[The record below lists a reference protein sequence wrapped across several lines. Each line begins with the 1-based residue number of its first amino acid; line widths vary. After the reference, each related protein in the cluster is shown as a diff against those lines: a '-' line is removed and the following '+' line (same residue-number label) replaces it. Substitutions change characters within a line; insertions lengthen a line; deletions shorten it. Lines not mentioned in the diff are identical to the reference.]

1 MFHSDD
7 RLFSVCPMK
16 VHHYGKTRHTLD
28 RAMLEFYLWFLT
40 CDRLS
45 RSIAKKNAWSQN
57 LYKRVV
63 TGIKMIV
70 GRILL
75 ASCVNNDTNNN
86 HNLTFIKMLYTV
98 FIASSQLPSKKKL
111 TADEPCSCSI
121 TRLFLIFAG
130 LMHTLYI
137 SPEANKLSHTHITLK
152 NTFKNKRSLAG
163 SQWKFLWLKK
173 KSYRSKDRANM
184 ATRTLLH
191 VRKAWIFTARSGCRI
206 KSSCDTCFF
215 FLQLFAGIIS

>member
-7 RLFSVCPMK
+7 WLFSVCPMK

-40 CDRLS
+40 CDRLPAPL
-45 RSIAKKNAWSQN
+45 RN

-70 GRILL
+70 GRNLL

-86 HNLTFIKMLYTV
+86 HNFDIHKNVVYS
-98 FIASSQLPSKKKL
+98 FYRFFSIAKQKKKL
-111 TADEPCSCSI
+111 SADEPCSCSI

-130 LMHTLYI
+130 LMQTLYI

-152 NTFKNKRSLAG
+152 NTFKNK
-163 SQWKFLWLKK
+163 
-173 KSYRSKDRANM
+173 
-184 ATRTLLH
+184 T
-191 VRKAWIFTARSGCRI
+191 
-206 KSSCDTCFF
+206 TCGF
-215 FLQLFAGIIS
+215 SVKVSVVEVEVV

>member
-1 MFHSDD
+1 MKWDWGKILSFSWQPERAVSNEHNCTIFFFCAIKTWLIYYFPKMFHSDD
-7 RLFSVCPMK
+7 WLFSVCPMK
-16 VHHYGKTRHTLD
+16 VHHYSKTRHTLD

-86 HNLTFIKMLYTV
+86 HNFDIHKNVVYS
-98 FIASSQLPSKKKL
+98 FYRFFSIAKQKKKL
-111 TADEPCSCSI
+111 SADEPCSCSI
-121 TRLFLIFAG
+121 TRLF
-130 LMHTLYI
+130 
-137 SPEANKLSHTHITLK
+137 
-152 NTFKNKRSLAG
+152 
-163 SQWKFLWLKK
+163 
-173 KSYRSKDRANM
+173 
-184 ATRTLLH
+184 
-191 VRKAWIFTARSGCRI
+191 
-206 KSSCDTCFF
+206 
-215 FLQLFAGIIS
+215 

>member
-1 MFHSDD
+1 MKWDWGKILSFSWQPEGAVSNEHNCTIFFFAQLRLDLNHFPKTFQSDD

-45 RSIAKKNAWSQN
+45 RSIAKKDAWSQN

-70 GRILL
+70 GRLLL
-75 ASCVNNDTNNN
+75 ASCVNNDKITTTTS
-86 HNLTFIKMLYTV
+86 TFIKMLYTV
-98 FIASSQLPSKKKL
+98 FIASPQLPSKKKSWVL
-111 TADEPCSCSI
+111 MNHAAAASFAFSI
-121 TRLFLIFAG
+121 LLG
-130 LMHTLYI
+130 SYKLYT

-152 NTFKNKRSLAG
+152 N
-163 SQWKFLWLKK
+163 
-173 KSYRSKDRANM
+173 
-184 ATRTLLH
+184 
-191 VRKAWIFTARSGCRI
+191 IFN
-206 KSSCDTCFF
+206 
-215 FLQLFAGIIS
+215 

>member
-1 MFHSDD
+1 MKWDWGKILSFSWQPERAVSNEHNCTIFFFAQLRLDLNHFPKTFQSDD

-45 RSIAKKNAWSQN
+45 RSIAKKDAWSQN

-70 GRILL
+70 GRLLL
-75 ASCVNNDTNNN
+75 ASCVNNDKHYN
-86 HNLTFIKMLYTV
+86 HNFDIHKNVVYSFYRFSSIAKQKKSWVLMNHAAAASFAFSILLGSYKLYT
-98 FIASSQLPSKKKL
+98 
-111 TADEPCSCSI
+111 
-121 TRLFLIFAG
+121 
-130 LMHTLYI
+130 

-152 NTFKNKRSLAG
+152 NTFN
-163 SQWKFLWLKK
+163 
-173 KSYRSKDRANM
+173 
-184 ATRTLLH
+184 
-191 VRKAWIFTARSGCRI
+191 
-206 KSSCDTCFF
+206 
-215 FLQLFAGIIS
+215 

>member
-1 MFHSDD
+1 MKWDWGKILSFSWQPEGAVSNEHNCTIFFFAQLRLDLNHFPKTFQSDD

-63 TGIKMIV
+63 TGIKTIV

-86 HNLTFIKMLYTV
+86 RNFDIHKNVVYSFYRFFSTAK
-98 FIASSQLPSKKKL
+98 QKEKL
-111 TADEPCSCSI
+111 SADEPCSCSI
-121 TRLFLIFAG
+121 TRLF
-130 LMHTLYI
+130 
-137 SPEANKLSHTHITLK
+137 
-152 NTFKNKRSLAG
+152 
-163 SQWKFLWLKK
+163 
-173 KSYRSKDRANM
+173 
-184 ATRTLLH
+184 
-191 VRKAWIFTARSGCRI
+191 
-206 KSSCDTCFF
+206 
-215 FLQLFAGIIS
+215 

>member
-7 RLFSVCPMK
+7 WLFSVCPMK

-86 HNLTFIKMLYTV
+86 HNFDIHENVVHSFYR
-98 FIASSQLPSKKKL
+98 FFSIAKQKKKL
-111 TADEPCSCSI
+111 SADEPCSCSI

-130 LMHTLYI
+130 LMQTLYI
-137 SPEANKLSHTHITLK
+137 SPEANKLSHNHITLK

-163 SQWKFLWLKK
+163 SQWKFLWLK
-173 KSYRSKDRANM
+173 
-184 ATRTLLH
+184 
-191 VRKAWIFTARSGCRI
+191 
-206 KSSCDTCFF
+206 
-215 FLQLFAGIIS
+215 